1 MTKTF
6 FKKVHWLVYFIER
19 DAEHMTTLIQIY
31 MLKHKLNYSSEQ
43 S

>member
-19 DAEHMTTLIQIY
+19 SRGAYDYTNPNLHA
-31 MLKHKLNYSSEQ
+31 KA
-43 S
+43 